1 MINKFV
7 ECLFYGSLRKGQYN
21 GARMRTTYGE
31 DNFQYVKSL
40 RISGF
45 TLFDTGRGYPA
56 IVKSSGDDT
65 VEVELFKVSE
75 QCYDGINNMELGAGY
90 EMNLY
95 KDGKKLYPLYVYNKV
110 LPSFTRVPNGDW
122 VHYLNN
128 KINK

>member
-1 MINKFV
+1 MSKFI

-21 GARMRTTYGE
+21 GARMKAAYGE
-31 DNFQYVKSL
+31 DNFKYIKSFK
-40 RISGF
+40 INGF
-45 TLFDTGRGYPA
+45 ALYDTGRGYPA
-56 IVKSSGDDT
+56 VVKSSNDDT
-65 VEVELFKVSE
+65 LEVELFRLSE
-75 QCYDGINNMELGAGY
+75 QCYDSINNMELGAGY

-95 KDGKKLYPLYVYNKV
+95 KDGNKLYPLYIYNKV